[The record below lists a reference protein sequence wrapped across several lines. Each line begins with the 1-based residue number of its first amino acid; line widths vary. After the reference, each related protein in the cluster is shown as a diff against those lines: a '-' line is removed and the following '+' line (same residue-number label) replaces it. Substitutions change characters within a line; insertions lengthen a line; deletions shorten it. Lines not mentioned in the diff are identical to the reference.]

1 MRGFYREEVM
11 NSLPRR
17 THLTRTSSCHSLKEV
32 KMNWLLISILEFIL
46 ESLKEKELPTTKE
59 AMNALPKE
67 RSAFYRSLVGT
78 EVTSIDIDPGLATDK
93 IGVKIV
99 FTRKCKDGSIA
110 HILNTT
116 AREGQIDWPVVAKGE
131 NE

>member
-1 MRGFYREEVM
+1 
-11 NSLPRR
+11 
-17 THLTRTSSCHSLKEV
+17 
-32 KMNWLLISILEFIL
+32 MNWLLISILEFIL